1 MTALWMLAL
10 LCFGFPGSQL
20 SDCSYYDLLKYLN
33 LTTPSQVLQV
43 MRPVQN
49 WNHTTDV
56 SMDMVMYGI
65 LDVDEKFQT
74 VTSHVWIETQWTNEF
89 LTWNPSDFCGIDK
102 LTIPKSLVW
111 IPDVD
116 IDEDLQPL
124 CIAGSGEVSLEDHR
138 WRPVDLEDPDQLQTL
153 VSLCFFSA
161 SDSGSIQEDP
171 LLILM
176 SGGRMLTTKR
186 QRLTSTCQ
194 LNLFLFPFDVQRCNI
209 TFSSSSY
216 DNGSLKLG
224 TARSS
229 SVSTTLSDVFMI
241 TQGAWHL
248 KNMEVSLFDRSNG
261 NISVSKLRY
270 TVSLERKPML
280 YVINLILPLFYLL
293 ILDLASFFI
302 SASSGEKL
310 GFKVTILL
318 SISVLLLILNDILPS
333 TEDTLP
339 MIATYCVSV
348 FTVVWLSVLEAILVA
363 FLTQIDGG
371 CCRRPED
378 LQQESVSHEEPGG
391 VLENTEVKPGKKVLP
406 LDDLLQVIQRAA
418 PQEAGRP
425 PDGRFRRMATTI
437 DCVFCLVYF
446 AVVVMFFLYFCIIWI
461 NG

>member
-1 MTALWMLAL
+1 MAVLWMLAL
-10 LCFGFPGSQL
+10 LSFGVSGSRL
-20 SDCSYYDLLKYLN
+20 SDCSYYGLLKYLN
-33 LTTPSQVLQV
+33 LTAPSPVLQV

-56 SMDMVMYGI
+56 SLDMVMYGI
-65 LDVDEKFQT
+65 LDVRFIGFHACHPSFHQ
-74 VTSHVWIETQWTNEF
+74 HWTNEF

-102 LTIPKSLVW
+102 VTIPKSLVW
-111 IPDVD
+111 NPDVD
-116 IDEDLQPL
+116 IDED
-124 CIAGSGEVSLEDHR
+124 
-138 WRPVDLEDPDQLQTL
+138 
-153 VSLCFFSA
+153 A
-161 SDSGSIQEDP
+161 SDSGSIREDP

-176 SGGRMLTTKR
+176 SSGRMLTTKH

-216 DNGSLKLG
+216 DTGSLKLG
-224 TARSS
+224 PARSS
-229 SVSTTLSDVFMI
+229 YVITTLSDVFMI
-241 TQGAWHL
+241 TQGAWNL
-248 KNMEVSLFDRSNG
+248 KDVEVSQFDRSNG

-270 TVSLERKPML
+270 TVSLQRKPML

-302 SASSGEKL
+302 SGSSGEKL

-348 FTVVWLSVLEAILVA
+348 FTVVWLSVLEAILVG
-363 FLTQIDGG
+363 FLPQIDGF
-371 CCRRPED
+371 CCKEGQRSED
-378 LQQESVSHEEPGG
+378 LQQEAVSHEEPGG
-391 VLENTEVKPGKKVLP
+391 VLENTEVKPGKVLP
-406 LDDLLQVIQRAA
+406 PDDLQEFLREILEEVRAA

-425 PDGRFRRMATTI
+425 EERSAQEGHFRRMAKMI
-437 DCVFCLVYF
+437 DYVFGLVYF
-446 AVVVMFFLYFCIIWI
+446 LVVVIFFLYFCIIWI